1 LNVESGFLGAYV
13 IPYASMMIITIYLVG
28 EKTFLWGKKY
38 KINTQAELMGLRYN
52 SRFLRILMAI
62 SAVMFMAPWLLLE
75 WVTQGYLFNYASNGV
90 LSPFWGMLLG
100 VVVVLVYV
108 ATGGMRAVITAN
120 IIQGAFMFIV
130 GTGLMFYLLYY
141 LFGSF
146 TEAMS
151 LLDNKHPDVLTYSGP
166 GSSLPTA
173 YWTSIVI
180 SRGFGAFMWPW
191 SYNKLFAASSVKS
204 IKQSTLLT
212 PVFRLIFWSAAV
224 FLGQAM
230 HSIEFAR
237 ENSEESYLWIANDA
251 GPLALAVMSTLIMAA
266 SIGTV
271 S

>member
-1 LNVESGFLGAYV
+1 MAILFMVIFLGIMIFINIKNFGVESFDDYATSKTKFGFVSISLSVFSTWYVGASFTAWATLNVESGFLGAYV

-62 SAVMFMAPWLLLE
+62 SAVMFMAPWLFLE
-75 WVTQGYLFNYASNGV
+75 WDTQGYLFNYASNGV

-141 LFGSF
+141 FFGSF

-151 LLDNKHPDVLTYSGP
+151 LLDNKHPDVLTYSG
-166 GSSLPTA
+166 
-173 YWTSIVI
+173 
-180 SRGFGAFMWPW
+180 
-191 SYNKLFAASSVKS
+191 
-204 IKQSTLLT
+204 
-212 PVFRLIFWSAAV
+212 
-224 FLGQAM
+224 
-230 HSIEFAR
+230 
-237 ENSEESYLWIANDA
+237 
-251 GPLALAVMSTLIMAA
+251 
-266 SIGTV
+266 
-271 S
+271 